1 MAQHVQPISLGA
13 DVDSRFIE
21 IAVYGAK
28 TSERIENTPEAIR
41 AWLARQSAATEL
53 ALEVTGNYHCELL
66 EQAYQAGVRVY
77 LINPLWLR
85 HYRQGVGHRTKSDRA
100 DARLLARYVAHER
113 EELRPWTPPPA
124 GQRALCSLLKRRA
137 KLVQVQTTLEQSF
150 AAEKTIAEAFART
163 RAELQ
168 RLARAIEHRIKA
180 LVREQGW
187 WAHYRRCCS
196 IYGVGEITAAAL
208 VAAFQRGPFKSAD
221 AFVAYLGLDVRR
233 RQSGRYEG
241 LAKLTKQ
248 GESEYRRLLHNAAR
262 AAARRDLKA
271 YYEGLRARG
280 FQPTQAHVAVA
291 RKLVRIAFSLMK
303 HQTTYDPTQIRAAA

>member
-1 MAQHVQPISLGA
+1 MAQQVQRVSIGA

-21 IAVYGAK
+21 LAVYGSK
-28 TSERIENTPEAIR
+28 QTERIENTPEAIR
-41 AWLARQSAATEL
+41 AWLARQSAASEL
-53 ALEVTGNYHCELL
+53 ALEVTGKYHLKLL
-66 EQAYQAGVRVY
+66 ELAYEAGVRVY
-77 LINPLWLR
+77 LINPQWLH
-85 HYRQGVGHRTKSDRA
+85 HYRKGVGQRNKTDRA

-113 EELRPWTPPPA
+113 DELRPWTPPPA

-150 AAEKTIAEAFART
+150 ADEPDIAPEFRT
-163 RAELQ
+163 LKHQ
-168 RLARAIEHRIKA
+168 FQQLAQAIERRIKA
-180 LVREQGW
+180 LLRQHGW
-187 WAHYRRCCS
+187 WESYQRCCS
-196 IYGVGEITAAAL
+196 IYGVGELSAAAL

-262 AAARRDLKA
+262 AAARGDLKA
-271 YYEGLRARG
+271 YYERLRARG
-280 FQPTQAHVAVA
+280 LQPTQAHVAVA
-291 RKLVRIAFSLMK
+291 RKLARIAFSLMK
-303 HQTTYDPTQIRAAA
+303 HQTTYDPAQIRAAA

>member
-1 MAQHVQPISLGA
+1 MAQHVQPVSVGA

-21 IAVYGAK
+21 IAVHGAK
-28 TSERIENTPEAIR
+28 ANERIENTPEAIR
-41 AWLARQSAATEL
+41 AWLARQSPATEL
-53 ALEVTGNYHCELL
+53 ALEVTGNYHLELL
-66 EQAYQAGVRVY
+66 ERAYQAGVRVY
-77 LINPLWLR
+77 LINPQWLR
-85 HYRQGVGHRTKSDRA
+85 HYRQGVGHRNKSDRA
-100 DARLLARYVAHER
+100 DARLLARYAAHER

-137 KLVQVQTTLEQSF
+137 KLVQVQTTLDQSF
-150 AAEKTIAEAFART
+150 AAEKAIAEAFART
-163 RAELQ
+163 QAELQ

-180 LVREQGW
+180 LIREHGW

-208 VAAFQRGPFKSAD
+208 VAVFQRGAFKSAD
-221 AFVAYLGLDVRR
+221 AFVAYLGLDVRQ
-233 RQSGRYEG
+233 RQSGRYKG

-271 YYEGLRARG
+271 YYERLRARG

-291 RKLVRIAFSLMK
+291 RKLARIAFSLMK
-303 HQTTYDPTQIRAAA
+303 HQTTYDPTKIPAAA